1 MIKLA
6 PSILSADF
14 AKLLEDVR
22 KVESA
27 GCEYLH
33 IDVMDGHFVP
43 NITLGPLVVKSLK
56 KENINMVFD
65 AHLMIENPDQYIEE
79 FVKAGCDII
88 TVHQEACVHL
98 HRTIQNIKS
107 HGIKV
112 GVVLNPATP
121 VDTIKHVLPDLDMV
135 LLMSVNPG
143 FGGQSFIPCVLD
155 KIKELKAIIDS
166 QGLNIDI
173 EVDGGISPKNVA
185 EVVQAGAN
193 VIVAGSAIFGS
204 DDIQET
210 VNLFRKNASL
220 EELV

>member
-14 AKLLEDVR
+14 ARLLEDVR

-107 HGIKV
+107 HGIKA

-193 VIVAGSAIFGS
+193 IIVAGSAIFGS